1 MNSASG
7 GASKRDTMRRQLIVT
22 ALFFLAILSSVQA
35 DQVIESVQQ
44 KLKDQG
50 FYYGEITGKKDTD
63 TTAAIRRY
71 QIRNGLQITGEIN
84 AETQRSL
91 GVTSKPVS
99 TPPPRPANPPIPRT
113 EDQREEQPAPPS
125 NQTAPRPPP
134 DEVEDDEAEEGDED

>member
-1 MNSASG
+1 M
-7 GASKRDTMRRQLIVT
+7 KRNLLATI
-22 ALFFLAILSSVQA
+22 LFFLAICAPVRA

-50 FYYGEITGKKDTD
+50 FYYGEITGRKDTD

-91 GVTSKPVS
+91 GLTSKPSS
-99 TPPPRPANPPIPRT
+99 TPRPRAMNTPIPKTEDLREEPPAPNNQRVPQPPPRRL
-113 EDQREEQPAPPS
+113 ED
-125 NQTAPRPPP
+125 
-134 DEVEDDEAEEGDED
+134 EDDDAPDDAPDSATATSEPG